1 VIGETV
7 GSYKIVLKLG
17 EGGMGEVYLAE
28 HRYIARRAAIKF
40 LLKELTSSEEV
51 FNRFFTEARAA
62 SLIQHPGIIEVQDCG
77 VHTDGRAYMIME
89 FLNGES
95 VRGYLDRTGNMQRDR
110 SGALAILR
118 QVTGALGAAHA
129 QGIVHRDLKPD
140 NIFLHLP
147 SGRPPSDPSVKV
159 LDFGIAKLIGGA
171 AAGSKTRTGNL
182 LGTPLYMS
190 PEQCRGSGK
199 VDDRSDIYSL
209 GCIMYELCCGQPPF
223 VAEGL
228 GDLIVA
234 HISLP
239 PPDPQGVSPAVRAIL
254 LACLAKDPSQ
264 RPQSMAEVARLLTEA
279 GAPDIVRLKTPAKAS
294 VQSALGP
301 TSGIASPVGMRS
313 PSAPTPTP
321 SPYVAPTTLSPG
333 GTAKEQPVQAAAAGV
348 APTTLGQTASEL
360 FDRDLPARGNGRKLA
375 IGGAALGALALI
387 GFLVLGRGGGHSS
400 SGEPAVPLAAPAAP
414 PPAAS
419 APPPAVVVAPAPAP
433 KPAVHQATSRITLA
447 GLPAGA
453 EVQLDGQPA
462 ALPLEVP
469 KGPGKHRITVSA
481 GGYVPTD
488 LAIDGS
494 QDQTL
499 SVILKKAAM
508 AGDKVGDKP
517 SGKSH
522 HKAEHRS
529 GGFSGFSDL

>member
-7 GSYKIVLKLG
+7 GSYKIVQKLG

-95 VRGYLDRTGNMQRDR
+95 VRGYLDRAGNMEHDR
-110 SGALAILR
+110 PGALAILR
-118 QVTGALGAAHA
+118 QVAGALGAAHA

-239 PPDPQGVSPAVRAIL
+239 PPDPQGVPPAVRAIL
-254 LACLAKDPSQ
+254 LNCLAKDPNH

-279 GAPDIVRLKTPAKAS
+279 GAPETVRLKTPAKAS
-294 VQSALGP
+294 VQSAMGP

-313 PSAPTPTP
+313 PVAPTPTP
-321 SPYVAPTTLSPG
+321 SPYLAPTTLSPG
-333 GTAKEQPVQAAAAGV
+333 GTAKEQPVVAAVGV

-360 FDRDLPARGNGRKLA
+360 FDQDRPARGNGRKLA

-387 GFLVLGRGGGHSS
+387 GFLVVGRGGGHSAS
-400 SGEPAVPLAAPAAP
+400 EEHAAPVVAPVAPPPTAAAAPPVPAAAPAGAP
-414 PPAAS
+414 T
-419 APPPAVVVAPAPAP
+419 PAVRP
-433 KPAVHQATSRITLA
+433 ATSRITLA

-453 EVQLDGQPA
+453 EVRLDGQPA
-462 ALPLEVP
+462 SLPLEVP
-469 KGPGKHRITVSA
+469 KGPDKHRVTVSA
-481 GGYVPTD
+481 GGFLPTD

-499 SVILKKAAM
+499 SVILKKAAA

>member
-1 VIGETV
+1 
-7 GSYKIVLKLG
+7 
-17 EGGMGEVYLAE
+17 
-28 HRYIARRAAIKF
+28 
-40 LLKELTSSEEV
+40 
-51 FNRFFTEARAA
+51 
-62 SLIQHPGIIEVQDCG
+62 
-77 VHTDGRAYMIME
+77 
-89 FLNGES
+89 

>member
-7 GSYKIVLKLG
+7 GSYKIVQKLG

-95 VRGYLDRTGNMQRDR
+95 VRGYLDRTGNMERDR

-118 QVTGALGAAHA
+118 QVAGALGAAHA

-140 NIFLHLP
+140 NVFLHLP

-199 VDDRSDIYSL
+199 ADDRSDIYSL

-239 PPDPQGVSPAVRAIL
+239 PPDPQGVSAAVRAIL
-254 LACLAKDPSQ
+254 LGCLAKDPNQ

-294 VQSALGP
+294 VQSAMGP

-313 PSAPTPTP
+313 PLAPTPTP
-321 SPYVAPTTLSPG
+321 APYVAPTTLAPSAKPQPAPI
-333 GTAKEQPVQAAAAGV
+333 TAMGV

-360 FDRDLPARGNGRKLA
+360 FDQDLPARGNRRKLA
-375 IGGAALGALALI
+375 IGGAALGAAALI
-387 GFLVLGRGGGHSS
+387 GFLVIGRGGGHSTS
-400 SGEPAVPLAAPAAP
+400 DEHTAPVAAPAAT
-414 PPAAS
+414 PAAAA
-419 APPPAVVVAPAPAP
+419 APVPAPAPAP
-433 KPAVHQATSRITLA
+433 APTLAPAPAVHQANSRITLT
-447 GLPAGA
+447 GLPPGA
-453 EVQLDGQPA
+453 EVQLDGRPA

-469 KGPGKHRITVSA
+469 KGPDKHRVTVSA
-481 GGYVPTD
+481 GGFLPAD
-488 LAIDGS
+488 LSIDGS

-499 SVILKKAAM
+499 SVLLKKASV

-517 SGKSH
+517 SGKAH